1 MTATAAEQDGNNV
14 MGRRTRMTIPERVGD
29 AAEINYGGSAGADFG
44 PLARDLIPVRSMVE
58 GDLRALIAIDRR
70 ITGRDRSAYF
80 ERKLEEALR
89 ESDVRISLVAE
100 LDGRP
105 VGFIMARV
113 NLGEFGRADSAA
125 VMDTIGV
132 DPDYGSRGV
141 GRALVSQLLIN
152 LLTLRVETVLTEVD
166 WNAHELSGFLDRCG
180 FRPSSYLC
188 FDRNTAQSRTSS
200 KRVR

>member
-1 MTATAAEQDGNNV
+1 
-14 MGRRTRMTIPERVGD
+14 MGKRTGIDIPERVGD
-29 AAEINYGGSAGADFG
+29 AAEINYGGPADADFG

-58 GDLRALIAIDRR
+58 ADLRALVAIDRR

-80 ERKLEEALR
+80 ERQLEEALR

-113 NLGEFGRADSAA
+113 DLGEFGRTDSAA

-132 DPDYGSRGV
+132 DPDYGKRGV
-141 GRALVSQLLIN
+141 GRALLSQLLVN
-152 LLTLRVETVLTEVD
+152 LTTLRVDKVLTEVD
-166 WNAHELSGFLDRCG
+166 WSARELLGFLDRCG
-180 FRPSSYLC
+180 FHPSLYLC
-188 FDRNTAQSRTSS
+188 FDRDIARPSDSSRP
-200 KRVR
+200 